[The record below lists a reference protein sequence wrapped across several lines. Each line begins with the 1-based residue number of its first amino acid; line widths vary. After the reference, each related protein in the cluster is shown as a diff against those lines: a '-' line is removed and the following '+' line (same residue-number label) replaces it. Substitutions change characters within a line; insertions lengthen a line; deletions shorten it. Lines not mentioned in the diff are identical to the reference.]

1 MVASRSSRILSPIWK
16 RILRNVVES
25 TIVSS
30 RNISSSLVPLKQHLD
45 KNFLDSA
52 TTKFSKSYPQPV
64 FESHP
69 NLLKKGEITPL
80 IHKDEYKERRSK
92 LMQKVFQQS
101 DGSKANIV
109 VVQSSSKLYM
119 SGKIPYVFRQD
130 SDFFYLTGC
139 LEPDVVLVMVSSPCS
154 DKYESI
160 LFIPK
165 TDLNTEVWEGPKLDL
180 DFCVNILGI
189 EQANYDS
196 QIAPFVCSY
205 IKQNHLNGVQIWRDH
220 GRSFRIIDDVITQK
234 GGSIATLD
242 YVPLIHN
249 LRVIKSKSEQELMR
263 RSCSIIAEA
272 TIETMK
278 KSKPSICESQLWA
291 CVEYHS
297 RMSGAQYL
305 AYPPV
310 VAGGPRANTIH
321 YINNNQLINNGEMVL
336 MDAGCQYHGYTSD
349 MTRCW
354 PINGKFT
361 SHQTEAYEALL
372 DVQLDLIQ
380 FCNERPP
387 LDILFQ
393 RMCRQLGKNLQQIGF
408 GKDARSCVER
418 AQMAYSV
425 CPHHVSHYLGI
436 DVHDTGKINRNIPL
450 ETGMVITIEPG
461 LYVDLNRSIAPKEFH
476 GLGLRIED
484 DILIT
489 ETGVEVLTQSC
500 PKTVA
505 EIESIMR

>member
-1 MVASRSSRILSPIWK
+1 MVVSKSSRILFSMWK
-16 RILRNVVES
+16 KITNRNAAVQMS
-25 TIVSS
+25 IVSS
-30 RNISSSLVPLKQHLD
+30 RNFSRSPLPGSRQLD
-45 KNFLDSA
+45 LQQNQLLRK
-52 TTKFSKSYPQPV
+52 YPQPV

-69 NLLKKGEITPL
+69 HLLKIGEVTPL
-80 IHKDEYKERRSK
+80 IHKDEYKERRTK
-92 LMQKVFQQS
+92 LMQKVSKQS
-101 DGSKANIV
+101 DGSKANLV

-130 SDFFYLTGC
+130 SDFLYLTGC
-139 LEPDVVLVMVSSPCS
+139 LEPDVALLMISAPGS
-154 DKYESI
+154 DNFESI
-160 LFIPK
+160 VFIPK
-165 TDLNTEVWEGPKLDL
+165 TDSNTEMWEGPKADL
-180 DFCVNILGI
+180 EFCLNVLGI
-189 EQANYDS
+189 EQANYFS
-196 QIAPFVCSY
+196 HIAPFMCSF
-205 IKQNHLNGVQIWRDH
+205 IKQNHLSGVQIWRDP
-220 GRSFRIIDDVITQK
+220 GRSFQIVDDVISQK
-234 GGSIATLD
+234 TGSIIARD
-242 YVPLIHN
+242 IVPLLHN

-263 RSCSIIAEA
+263 KSCSIIASA

-278 KSKPSICESQLWA
+278 MSQPSVCESQLWA

-297 RMSGAQYL
+297 RMKGAQYL

-310 VAGGPRANTIH
+310 VAGGTRANTIH
-321 YINNNQLINNGEMVL
+321 YISNNQLINNGEMVL

-354 PINGKFT
+354 PINGRFT
-361 SHQTEAYEALL
+361 SSQAEAYEAVL

-408 GKDARSCVER
+408 GKNAKSCAER

-436 DVHDTGKINRNIPL
+436 DVHDTGTVNRNIPL
-450 ETGMVITIEPG
+450 EPGMVITIEPG
-461 LYVDLNRSIAPKEFH
+461 LYVDLKRSIAPKEFH

-489 ETGVEVLTQSC
+489 ETGIEVLTQSC
-500 PKTVA
+500 PKTIS
-505 EIESIMR
+505 EIESVMR